1 MPTAG
6 VCDQRLG
13 VCLRHL
19 PTAGVYDLAH
29 TALLH
34 CRYMKENLLTD
45 KLVSSKCR
53 KMDILAGF
61 EEF

>member
-19 PTAGVYDLAH
+19 PKAGVSDLAH
-29 TALLH
+29 TALEIAQ
-34 CRYMKENLLTD
+34 KVKD
-45 KLVSSKCR
+45 LVFLPFSAEGKH
-53 KMDILAGF
+53 IYPYPHAIF
-61 EEF
+61 